1 MVDFINSAGNFNPI
15 ADFNTSYKKTLDD
28 LKKSNEMSSEINS
41 ELVNNILKGS
51 VTESNFIGD
60 DELYNDLKA
69 ITSRNIN
76 NIGNN
81 SVSKTDE
88 ITPNNTLQGIQKGFG
103 DYLNEVNTL
112 QKNSEQ
118 ATMTYASG
126 GKIELHN
133 VMIAAEKAGLSLQ
146 LTMQMRN
153 KILAAY
159 QEISRMGV

>member
-1 MVDFINSAGNFNPI
+1 MVDFINNTGSFNPI
-15 ADFNTSYKKTLDD
+15 ADFNTSYKKALDD
-28 LKKSNEMSSEINS
+28 LKKSNEMSSEVNS
-41 ELVNNILKGS
+41 ELVSNILKGN
-51 VTESNFIGD
+51 VTENDFIVD
-60 DELYNDLKA
+60 DELYNDLKS
-69 ITSRNIN
+69 ITARNIN

-81 SVSKTDE
+81 PNPRTDE

-103 DYLNEVNTL
+103 DYLNEVNSL

-118 ATMTYASG
+118 AMMTYASG